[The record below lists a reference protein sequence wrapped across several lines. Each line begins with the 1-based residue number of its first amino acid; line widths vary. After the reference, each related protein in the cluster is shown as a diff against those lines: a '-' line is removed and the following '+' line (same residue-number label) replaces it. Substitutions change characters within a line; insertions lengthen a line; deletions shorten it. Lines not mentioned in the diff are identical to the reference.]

1 MKEKRTARWIGEFV
15 VIALGVLVALGVD
28 DWRQR
33 RADRELEGQL
43 VERLARDIRADAADL
58 ARAQRAV
65 ARRYWVIE
73 AATAG
78 RSDVRPQRTGAN
90 FFDPVRVDSV
100 IASVGRTGA
109 PWDSLKSPLSAFADN
124 IPDFDLFDDTYREM
138 LATGSLDVV
147 TSLQLRTQILSY
159 YRIALDQGDNA
170 RRAAPYQQR
179 LEDALSEID
188 VATGDAISLS
198 ELQARIS
205 ADPSM
210 HVALRQARVYVRLQ
224 LSFFRQADAA
234 RLELEQG
241 LEEWRRERG
250 GASPGG

>member
-1 MKEKRTARWIGEFV
+1 M
-15 VIALGVLVALGVD
+15 VALGVD
-28 DWRQR
+28 DFRQSQ
-33 RADRELEGQL
+33 ADRDLEGQL
-43 VERLARDIRADAADL
+43 IERLAVDIRADAADL
-58 ARAQRAV
+58 ARAQIAV

-78 RSDVRPQRTGAN
+78 RSDVRPLRSGTRED
-90 FFDPVRVDSV
+90 FFDPARVESV
-100 IASVGRTGA
+100 VASVGRTGP
-109 PWDSLKSPLSAFADN
+109 PWDSLQSPMRAFSAN

-147 TSLQLRTQILSY
+147 TDSELRTQILSY

-188 VATGDAISLS
+188 VATGDEISMA

-205 ADPSM
+205 AEPSV

-234 RLELEQG
+234 RLDLEQG
-241 LEEWRRERG
+241 VEKWRREQGRRR
-250 GASPGG
+250 